1 MIKLNGTEIVIDKF
15 PDGTLH
21 FADSCGMDKHSGWTC
36 ADIEWYFESNE
47 EMVSLMFI
55 VKHLRAHDVQI
66 ARLTMPYIPNARQDR
81 VKSSA
86 DVFTLK
92 WFADFINYLG
102 FNEVRVLDPHSSV
115 SEALFNNLR
124 VQNPSHYIMKA
135 ITKIGC
141 IKEDTN
147 KNLIAFYPDE
157 GAMKRYSGLI
167 PLEYA
172 FGIKRRDWKTGK
184 IEGIDVA
191 GSVDAIKNSSIIII
205 DDISSRGGTFYFS
218 AKKLK
223 ELGASHIYLYI
234 THCEKTIFE
243 GEVFKSGLIDKV
255 YTTNS
260 IFNAKVQEYGVS
272 LGLKDKFEVFEYE
285 KY

>member
-1 MIKLNGTEIVIDKF
+1 MIKLNGTEIVVDKF

-21 FADSCGMDKHSGWTC
+21 FSDSCRMDKHSGWTC
-36 ADIEWYFESNE
+36 ADIEWYFENNE
-47 EMVSLMFI
+47 EMISLMFI
-55 VKHLRAHDVQI
+55 VKHLRSYDTQI
-66 ARLTMPYIPNARQDR
+66 MRLTMPYIPNARQDR

-115 SEALFNNLR
+115 SEALFNNLQ

-184 IEGIDVA
+184 IEGLDVA

-260 IFNAKVQEYGVS
+260 IFNAKTQEYGVS

>member
-1 MIKLNGTEIVIDKF
+1 MIKLNGTEIVVDKF

-21 FADSCGMDKHSGWTC
+21 FSDSCRMDKHSGWTC
-36 ADIEWYFESNE
+36 ADIEWYFENNE
-47 EMVSLMFI
+47 EMISLMFI
-55 VKHLRAHDVQI
+55 VKHLRSYDTQI
-66 ARLTMPYIPNARQDR
+66 MRLTMPYIPNARQDR

-102 FNEVRVLDPHSSV
+102 FNEVRVVDPHSSV
-115 SEALFNNLR
+115 SEALFNNLQ

-184 IEGIDVA
+184 IEGLDVA

-260 IFNAKVQEYGVS
+260 IFNAKTQEYGVS